1 MVKWGISILITA
13 KNAAL
18 KVKTEWEWVLPTIN
32 LTILLKI
39 WDQMTMDLPI
49 EDILTEIIIQEDK
62 MIDIQ
67 ILGIPII
74 KVQTTKIMTR
84 DMANM
89 ILTWDHRELM
99 TVLKIEMLVIIVI
112 VLMIDHNMVPTKLL
126 HLFLKILAKA
136 LEISNPMTIKDIH
149 QIREEMIEVTL
160 INVSQQ

>member
-18 KVKTEWEWVLPTIN
+18 KVKTGWEWVLPTIN
-32 LTILLKI
+32 LTIPLKI
-39 WDQMTMDLPI
+39 WDQMIMDLPI
-49 EDILTEIIIQEDK
+49 EDILTEIIIQEDQT
-62 MIDIQ
+62 IDIQ

-99 TVLKIEMLVIIVI
+99 TVLKIGMLVIIII
-112 VLMIDHNMVPTKLL
+112 VLMIDHNIVPTKL
-126 HLFLKILAKA
+126 HHIFLQILTKA
-136 LEISNPMTIKDIH
+136 LEFLNPMIIKDIH